1 MQRAPSRVALVL
13 NNELWAD
20 IMTTT
25 RTLGYYVLPRDIQRQ
40 HNKMNGS
47 E

>member
-1 MQRAPSRVALVL
+1 MQRAPSRPALVL

-20 IMTTT
+20 IMTAT
-25 RTLGYYVLPRDIQRQ
+25 RTLGYYVLPRDSQRQ